1 MPVQYHFPLYG
12 LRFLALFEPGA
23 TALAQGLRGNSV
35 LEQLNLTGNFI
46 GNAGVAS
53 LAGSLVG
60 PSRGFLVTLWLSRWD
75 IKSPGLSL
83 WVGFRRFYRIDM
95 LLPRRNTHTE
105 MDNCAQL
112 GTNRAVCSLPV

>member
-46 GNAGVAS
+46 GDAGVVS
-53 LAGSLVG
+53 LLGSLVG
-60 PSRGFLVTLWLSRWD
+60 PSRGFLSDLWLNRCETN
-75 IKSPGLSL
+75 KFNLKLS
-83 WVGFRRFYRIDM
+83 
-95 LLPRRNTHTE
+95 
-105 MDNCAQL
+105 
-112 GTNRAVCSLPV
+112 